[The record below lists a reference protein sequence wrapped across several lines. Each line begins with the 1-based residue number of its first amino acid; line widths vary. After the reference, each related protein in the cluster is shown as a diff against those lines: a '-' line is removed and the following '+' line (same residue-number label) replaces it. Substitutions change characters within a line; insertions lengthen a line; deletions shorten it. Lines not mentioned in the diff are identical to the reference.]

1 MKLIKTTALALIV
14 SNIQAI
20 HLNVQNESVAI
31 LQETTTTLTRFKD
44 GNGHVKTRKQAANET
59 VQDNG
64 TLTQE
69 GNSTFSHT
77 LAEANSTIT
86 DNTSTMIQL
95 EDDAA
100 DALNAPTS
108 DHEATFVQ
116 IESE

>member
-44 GNGHVKTRKQAANET
+44 GNGYTKTRKQAANET

-77 LAEANSTIT
+77 LAEANSTI

-100 DALNAPTS
+100 DALNAPAS